1 MIMENYGNDGNDSK
15 TFLPSLGVVEKHFEI
30 PGALVVIH
38 TRHTSF
44 LMFLLSVSSQPAEDS
59 REIKGEKSSV
69 FSQIYENEVQIQE
82 IK

>member
-1 MIMENYGNDGNDSK
+1 
-15 TFLPSLGVVEKHFEI
+15 
-30 PGALVVIH
+30 
-38 TRHTSF
+38 
-44 LMFLLSVSSQPAEDS
+44 MFLLSVSSQPAEDS

>member
-44 LMFLLSVSSQPAEDS
+44 WCFYYQSAASQ
-59 REIKGEKSSV
+59 RKTLV
-69 FSQIYENEVQIQE
+69 R
-82 IK
+82 